1 MVKQRNARLSLVVRR
16 PVSGVRCPEVGLR
29 ECNRAMA
36 GFRRF
41 EEIEAWQQARRVL
54 NSIKVACIAARKAR
68 DFGLV
73 DQICRAARSTQNNI
87 AEGFG
92 RGSDAAFISFLDIA
106 RGSAT
111 ETQSMLYEMLDT
123 GYINEQ
129 KFDEMYADAE
139 KLLALIAG
147 LERYLKA
154 NFRKRQREK
163 PDEKE

>member
-1 MVKQRNARLSLVVRR
+1 MS
-16 PVSGVRCPEVGLR
+16 
-29 ECNRAMA
+29 

-41 EEIEAWQQARRVL
+41 EDIEAWQQARRVM
-54 NSIKVACIAARKAR
+54 NSVKSACIAARSAR

-111 ETQSMLYEMLDT
+111 ETQSMLYEMLDSS
-123 GYINEQ
+123 YIERQ
-129 KFDEMYADAE
+129 KFDEMYADSE
-139 KLLALIAG
+139 KLLSLIAG
-147 LERYLKA
+147 LERYLKT

-163 PDEKE
+163 PDQKEEPGN